1 MYEIITKDG
10 CTLRHKE
17 SGIPVE
23 KGRVYSTGDEFGE
36 GETYLVTGG
45 CPNLRNPASSGKVW
59 CYHIDECDGSE
70 SDWQRE
76 FYPSVFNF
84 VWVRDN

>member
-1 MYEIITKDG
+1 MYETITKDG

-17 SGIPVE
+17 SGNPVE
-23 KGRVYSTGDEFGE
+23 KGHVYLTSDQQDM
-36 GETYLVTGG
+36 YRVTGG

-59 CYHIDECDGSE
+59 CYQIDECDGSE